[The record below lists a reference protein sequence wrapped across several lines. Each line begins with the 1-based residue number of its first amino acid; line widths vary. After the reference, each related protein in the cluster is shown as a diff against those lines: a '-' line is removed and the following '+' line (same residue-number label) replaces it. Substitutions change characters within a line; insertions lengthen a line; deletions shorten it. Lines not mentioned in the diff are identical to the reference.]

1 MCVCVCIYIDN
12 LGHIMAHHH
21 DDNIDVNVVVVIS
34 KAMDPARK
42 PPLCVCVWKR
52 FSKVSDPRHLL
63 NKSHYRERVR
73 LRVPSGRGQTL
84 GTR

>member
-1 MCVCVCIYIDN
+1 MCMHMCVCVCIYIDN

-42 PPLCVCVWKR
+42 PPLCVCVC
-52 FSKVSDPRHLL
+52 VCVEEIL
-63 NKSHYRERVR
+63 KSE
-73 LRVPSGRGQTL
+73 
-84 GTR
+84 